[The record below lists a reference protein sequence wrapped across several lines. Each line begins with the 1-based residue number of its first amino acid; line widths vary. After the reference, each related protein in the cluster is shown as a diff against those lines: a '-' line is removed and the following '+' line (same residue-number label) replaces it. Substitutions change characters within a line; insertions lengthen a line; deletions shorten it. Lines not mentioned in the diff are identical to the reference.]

1 MSWKVDLRNSDFE
14 VEFIDVLVNSTTFEN
29 GSVHW
34 KVVSGTFTTDLQPGR
49 MNNFHNQQVGG
60 SKELTLKAFLTGGRG
75 AYAWQH
81 AQLFRTKMNSSDIQ
95 FKLLVKLRRANPGFQ
110 PPGYQPPG
118 YQQQGFQPPGYQP
131 PGYQPQGF
139 QPPGYQPPGYQPPGY
154 QPQGYQPPGYQPS
167 APPYQPPGYQPPGYQ
182 PPGYQPQAYQ
192 PQAYQPPTCQPPV
205 QTKYC
210 MHCNSTGRQG
220 AKQCFFCKG

>member
-1 MSWKVDLRNSDFE
+1 MSWKVDLRNADFE
-14 VEFIDVLVNSTTFEN
+14 IEFVDVLVNSTTFEN
-29 GSVHW
+29 GSVRW

-49 MNNFHNQQVGG
+49 MNNFHSQQVGG
-60 SKELTLKAFLTGGRG
+60 SKELTLKVKLSGGRG
-75 AYAWQH
+75 ACAYQH
-81 AQLFRTKMNSSDIQ
+81 AQLFRTKMNSNDIQ
-95 FKLLVKLRRANPGFQ
+95 FKLLVKLRRANAGFQPQGYQHQGFQPPGYQQQGFQ

-131 PGYQPQGF
+131 PGYQPS
-139 QPPGYQPPGYQPPGY
+139 GYQPPGY

-167 APPYQPPGYQPPGYQ
+167 APPYQPPGYQP
-182 PPGYQPQAYQ
+182 QAYQ

-210 MHCNSTGRQG
+210 IHCNSTGRQG

>member
-1 MSWKVDLRNSDFE
+1 MRYLSRTAGSSTGFLSWKVDLRNSDFE
-14 VEFIDVLVNSTTFEN
+14 VEFIDVLVNSATFEN

-95 FKLLVKLRRANPGFQ
+95 FNLLDINLQDINLQAISLQAINHKDISLQDINLLHLLTNLQAINLKLINLLLVNLL
-110 PPGYQPPG
+110 
-118 YQQQGFQPPGYQP
+118 
-131 PGYQPQGF
+131 
-139 QPPGYQPPGYQPPGY
+139 
-154 QPQGYQPPGYQPS
+154 S
-167 APPYQPPGYQPPGYQ
+167 
-182 PPGYQPQAYQ
+182 
-192 PQAYQPPTCQPPV
+192 
-205 QTKYC
+205 
-210 MHCNSTGRQG
+210 RQNTVYI
-220 AKQCFFCKG
+220 ATALDVK